1 MPTAFEDRFVNER
14 ARMRG
19 SEAALRER
27 VEQFSRGP
35 KAKAI
40 LMTTLNYESTGH
52 LDFSLFTCPPVLD
65 HGKGAKLYDIDGHEY
80 IDLHAGFTVN
90 VLGHGN
96 EEVNQAMKEQMDRLN
111 HFAELPVESRAE
123 LARLLCER
131 HPGDFEKRI
140 MWAVTGGEA
149 VEIAMK
155 LARWYTGKP
164 IIITHWGD
172 YHGRTAGAMALTG
185 KAFMMAYS
193 FPVPPADTAVSRI
206 PFPYCYRCPYGKE
219 YPSCELFCADQFEKM
234 FESKE
239 TWFNNPKAKVTNVA
253 AMLIEPFQSSAG
265 YMLAPLPYL
274 KRMKEISEKY
284 DFMLVSDEVQNGMG
298 RTGKMW
304 AIEHAGV
311 APDLITMA
319 KSLCNGLPLAAV
331 TGRKEIMNSWGPGA
345 HSSTFTAYPTAC
357 AGGVK
362 VMEIFERDNVL
373 ASVAEKGKYFL
384 DGLEELGR
392 CHPSIGHINGLG
404 LYLSIELVKDRKT
417 KEPADD
423 ATSWA
428 SIELVNEGLLC
439 ITSGYYFNRICFAPP
454 LVIEKSEIDRAIQ
467 ILDRVLGKAEAKF
480 GIQAAQSTR
489 AQTIT
494 AEN

>member
-1 MPTAFEDRFVNER
+1 LPTAFEERVIQER

-35 KAKAI
+35 KAKSI
-40 LMTTLNYESTGH
+40 LLSTLQYESTGH

-65 HGKGAKLYDIDGHEY
+65 HGKGAKVYDIDGNEY

-96 EEVNQAMKEQMDRLN
+96 DEVNQAMKDQMDRLN
-111 HFAELPVESRAE
+111 HFAELPVESRAK

-131 HPGDFEKRI
+131 HPGDFEKKI

-172 YHGRTAGAMALTG
+172 YHGRTAGAMALTA

-219 YPSCELFCADQFEKM
+219 YPSCDLFCAGQFEKM

-304 AIEHAGV
+304 AIEHADV

-362 VMEIFERDNVL
+362 VMEIMDRDQIIQG
-373 ASVAEKGKYFL
+373 AAAKGKYFL
-384 DGLEELGR
+384 DGLEDLAR
-392 CHPSIGHINGLG
+392 RHPSIGHISGLG
-404 LYLSIELVKDRKT
+404 LYLSIELVKDRVT
-417 KEPADD
+417 KEPADE
-423 ATSWA
+423 ATAWA

-439 ITSGYYFNRICFAPP
+439 ITSGYFFNRICFAPP
-454 LVIEKSEIDRAIQ
+454 LVIQKQEIDRAIQ
-467 ILDRVLGKAEAKF
+467 ILDRVLGKAEARF
-480 GIQAAQSTR
+480 GIQSSRAAHV
-489 AQTIT
+489 QTIT
-494 AEN
+494 AEK

>member
-1 MPTAFEDRFVNER
+1 MPTALEDRILQER

-19 SEAALRER
+19 SEAGLRER

-35 KAKAI
+35 KAKKI
-40 LMTTLNYESTGH
+40 LMNTLTYESTGH

-65 HGKGAKLYDIDGHEY
+65 HGKGAKLYDVDGNEY

-96 EEVNQAMKEQMDRLN
+96 DEVNDAMKVQMDKLN

-131 HPGDFEKRI
+131 HPGEFDKKI

-149 VEIAMK
+149 VEIAIK

-172 YHGRTAGAMALTG
+172 YHGRTAGAMGLTA

-193 FPVPPADTAVSRI
+193 YPIPPADTAVARI

-219 YPSCELFCADQFEKM
+219 YPSCDLFCADQFEKM

-239 TWFNNPKAKVTNVA
+239 TWLNNPKAKITNVA

-265 YMLAPLPYL
+265 YILAPLPYL
-274 KRMKEISEKY
+274 KRMKEIAEKY
-284 DFMLVSDEVQNGMG
+284 DYMFISDEVQSGMG
-298 RTGKMW
+298 RTGKLW

-319 KSLCNGLPLAAV
+319 KSLANGLPLAAV
-331 TGRKEIMNSWGPGA
+331 TGRKEILDSWGPGA

-362 VMEIFERDNVL
+362 VMEIFTRDRIIEC
-373 ASVAEKGKYFL
+373 AESKGRYFL
-384 DGLEELGR
+384 DGLENLALH
-392 CHPSIGHINGLG
+392 HPSIGNVSGLG
-404 LYLSIELVKDRKT
+404 LYLAIELVTDRTTKD
-417 KEPADD
+417 PAAE
-423 ATSWA
+423 ATAWA
-428 SIELVNEGLLC
+428 SMELVNEGILC
-439 ITSGYYFNRICFAPP
+439 ITSGYFFNRLCFAPP
-454 LVIEKSEIDRAIQ
+454 LVIEKSEIDDALR
-467 ILDRVLGKAEAKF
+467 ILDGVLTRMEAKF
-480 GIQAAQSTR
+480 GIDR
-489 AQTIT
+489 P
-494 AEN
+494 

>member
-1 MPTAFEDRFVNER
+1 LISKEEELPTAFEDRILQER

-19 SEAALRER
+19 SEAGLRER
-27 VEQFSRGP
+27 VEQFNRGP
-35 KAKAI
+35 KSKEI
-40 LMTTLNYESTGH
+40 LMNTLTYESTGH

-65 HGKGAKLYDIDGHEY
+65 HGKGAKLYDVDGNEY

-96 EEVNQAMKEQMDRLN
+96 DEVNDAIKAQMDKLN
-111 HFAELPVESRAE
+111 HFAELPMESRAE

-131 HPGDFEKRI
+131 HPGDFEKKI

-172 YHGRTAGAMALTG
+172 YHGRTAGAMSLTA

-193 FPVPPADTAVSRI
+193 YPIPPADTAVARI

-219 YPSCELFCADQFEKM
+219 YPSCDLFCADQFEKM

-239 TWFNNPKAKVTNVA
+239 TWLNNPKAKITNVA

-265 YMLAPLPYL
+265 YILAPLPYL
-274 KRMKEISEKY
+274 TRMKEIAEKY
-284 DFMLVSDEVQNGMG
+284 DYMFISDEVQNGMG
-298 RTGKMW
+298 RTGKLW

-311 APDLITMA
+311 APDLITIA
-319 KSLCNGLPLAAV
+319 KSLSNGLPLAAV
-331 TGRKEIMNSWGPGA
+331 TGRKEILDSWGPGA

-362 VMEIFERDNVL
+362 VMEIFKRDRIIEC
-373 ASVAEKGKYFL
+373 AEAKGKYFL
-384 DGLEELGR
+384 EGLENLALR
-392 CHPSIGHINGLG
+392 HPSIGNVSGLG
-404 LYLSIELVKDRKT
+404 LYLAIELVKDRKT
-417 KEPADD
+417 KDPAAD

-428 SIELVNEGLLC
+428 SMELVNEGVLC
-439 ITSGYYFNRICFAPP
+439 ITSGYFFNRLCFAPP
-454 LVIEKSEIDRAIQ
+454 LIIEKSEIDDALQ
-467 ILDRVLGKAEAKF
+467 ILDRVLTRMEAKF
-480 GIQAAQSTR
+480 GI
-489 AQTIT
+489 
-494 AEN
+494 EHL